1 MSCQCEIIQGRAE
14 GKLLAAAG
22 ALADL
27 RLRPEQQPQPDGWR
41 PPDIFGAWLDRSL
54 VAKAARRS
62 VDIPD
67 MRGAVRMARG
77 AGTAQLGQGCG
88 RADSAMGRTSE
99 KLPQPAQ
106 R

>member
-1 MSCQCEIIQGRAE
+1 M
-14 GKLLAAAG
+14 AAAG
-22 ALADL
+22 APAAGDF
-27 RLRPEQQPQPDGWR
+27 RVRPEQQPQPEGWR

-62 VDIPD
+62 LDIPAI
-67 MRGAVRMARG
+67 RGAVRMARG
-77 AGTAQLGQGCG
+77 AGAAQRGQGCG
-88 RADSAMGRTSE
+88 KAESAMGRTSE